1 MSDQSLNDDD
11 SIKHDQRIEKLE
23 EEHTWSTGEAYRI
36 LLWADRP
43 LSTMEVS
50 ARIARVST
58 SAGAR
63 ATLKR
68 LVKLDYISHDENE
81 DMWYISEKTQFNQGA
96 HDG

>member
-11 SIKHDQRIEKLE
+11 SIKHDQRLEKLE

-50 ARIARVST
+50 ARIDRIST
-58 SAGAR
+58 STGAR

-68 LVKLDYISHDENE
+68 LAELDYISHDE
-81 DMWYISEKTQFNQGA
+81 DGDTWYISDNEQFNQG
-96 HDG
+96 GSV